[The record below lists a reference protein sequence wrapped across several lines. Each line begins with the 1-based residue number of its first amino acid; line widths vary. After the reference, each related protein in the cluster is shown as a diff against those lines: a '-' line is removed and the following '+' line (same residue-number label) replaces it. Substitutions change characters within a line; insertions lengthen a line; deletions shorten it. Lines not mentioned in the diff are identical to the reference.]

1 MDFSAPSPGDF
12 RSPGLS
18 ILYRE
23 GSIGSSGKMAT
34 SAAISSRMVTLPEIQ
49 SALVR
54 IRKSIHVSPCTR
66 SETFS
71 ELTGNSIFLKL
82 ENRQRT
88 GAYKERGALNKLLSL
103 AANERSQGVIAASA
117 GNHAQAVAY
126 HASKL
131 GIGAK
136 IVMPLATPLI
146 KVSATRGYGGDVVL
160 HGANYDEAFDE
171 ALRLSAQDH
180 LTFVHAFDDDAVIAG
195 QGTLGLE
202 LLEQCPDLEAVI
214 VPIGGGGLI
223 GGISCA
229 LKETNPRIQVIGVQ
243 PARLPSVK
251 VALADGKPVTLP
263 SAATIADGIA
273 VRRAGERTLPLIQKY
288 VDDVVTVEEEEI
300 ANAVLLLLEREKV
313 LAEGAGAAAL
323 AALVNRRIPTI
334 KDHAAKKIAIV
345 VSGGNIDVTLLARII
360 ERGLVKDGRLVRLR
374 VHLPDYPGALH
385 RLTGILAQHRAN
397 IVETSYDRAYHNVN
411 LGDTAI
417 DITMETRGPDH
428 IAELISALSANGYTH
443 ERIL

>member
-1 MDFSAPSPGDF
+1 MVN
-12 RSPGLS
+12 LS
-18 ILYRE
+18 D
-23 GSIGSSGKMAT
+23 
-34 SAAISSRMVTLPEIQ
+34 IQ

-54 IRKSIHVSPCTR
+54 VRNSIYVSPCTR

-71 ELTGNSIFLKL
+71 ELTGNSIYLKL

-88 GAYKERGALNKLLSL
+88 GAYKERGALNKLLTL
-103 AANERSQGVIAASA
+103 TAEERSQGVIAASA

-126 HASKL
+126 HASNL
-131 GIGAK
+131 GIRAR

-146 KVSATRGYGGDVVL
+146 KVSATRGYGGEVVL
-160 HGANYDEAFDE
+160 HGANYDEAYEE
-171 ALRLSAQDH
+171 AMRLSAQDH
-180 LTFVHAFDDDAVIAG
+180 LTFVHAFNDDAVIAG

-202 LLEQCPDLEAVI
+202 LLEQHPDLEVVV

-223 GGISCA
+223 GGIGCA
-229 LKETNPRIQVIGVQ
+229 LKETNPRIRVIGVE
-243 PARLPSVK
+243 PARLSSVK
-251 VALADGKPVTLP
+251 AALSEGKPVTLP
-263 SAATIADGIA
+263 SAVTIADGIA
-273 VRRAGERTLPLIQKY
+273 VRRVGDLTFPLIQKY

-300 ANAVLLLLEREKV
+300 ANAVLLLLEREKT

-323 AALVNRRIPTI
+323 AALVNRRVPMLQDSDL
-334 KDHAAKKIAIV
+334 KSGAKRGDKPGKKVVAI

-428 IAELISALSANGYTH
+428 IAELISALGAHGYSH